1 VAKANGL
8 SEAAYRFGSACCV
21 LEPPRGNKN
30 PFILIS
36 PHFRLR
42 LDAMTCLKSRHDV
55 HTLITMRPNTKR
67 RLLMIA
73 ALAWALP
80 AKAQPVIPPGLLDYA
95 ASALGGLIDNARQ
108 QAIADGV
115 RPIPPSVYRSLLGYF
130 PADLLQRCRFATGS
144 SRALTL
150 PALAFTYGDATA
162 ITLGDVI
169 LFKADRVAETDLK
182 VWAHELTHVMQYQRW
197 GVDGFAERYVRDSTS
212 VEQEAIDNANRFFT
226 WHNHHAVR

>member
-1 VAKANGL
+1 
-8 SEAAYRFGSACCV
+8 
-21 LEPPRGNKN
+21 
-30 PFILIS
+30 
-36 PHFRLR
+36 
-42 LDAMTCLKSRHDV
+42 
-55 HTLITMRPNTKR
+55 MRPSTKR
-67 RLLMIA
+67 RPVMIA

-80 AKAQPVIPPGLLDYA
+80 AKAQPVVPPGLLDYA

-115 RPIPPSVYRSLLGYF
+115 RPIPAFIYRGMLGYF
-130 PADLLQRCRFATGS
+130 PPDVLQRCRFASGS

-169 LFKADRVAETDLK
+169 LFKSDRVAETDLK

-197 GVDGFAERYVRDSTS
+197 GVDGFAERYVRDSTG
-212 VEQEAIDNANRFFT
+212 VEQEAIDNASRFT
-226 WHNHHAVR
+226 AWHDHHTAR